1 VEYSLE
7 ILKYIGKF
15 HPLVLHLPIGSL
27 LMTFLLL
34 LVSKYQKVSLER
46 AIRIGVDFSF
56 AGALISSIMGYLL
69 SLDEAYDFSTLK
81 FHFWGG
87 IATLILSLSLCILHR
102 MKAKGNLFF
111 STYVLT
117 LLALSITGHKGGQI
131 THGEDYLSTEDLFE
145 ETKVVMQKD
154 SINYYNE
161 VVNVIFEDKCISCHN
176 ANKSKSELR
185 LDRYDLVMKG
195 GERGSMFDSQNTEK
209 GRLLTYIHLPMEDK
223 MHMPPKN
230 KAQLTEQEQ
239 WLLSYW
245 VTSGEYMQL
254 GYSNLLEDKNLK
266 SNVLSF
272 LGADE
277 KAKPAKKSDLSKL
290 LAFGFRLQPNAL
302 DDNLLRI
309 KFMKSRLTDN
319 HLETLLK
326 VKNQLIELDVSHTN
340 FNDDMASILDD
351 FPRLKVLRMDQTKIT
366 DDALKLLN
374 NTSLDVL
381 NLCNTKVTHQGVQ
394 NLLKSNAPKNL
405 YAWNTPIDRD
415 QQIQLASIA
424 PSLIHFGTSDL
435 FSEKLNLSAPEIQN
449 TNTIFSDSIALV
461 FVEPQV
467 KNIDIR
473 YTLDESEP
481 DQNATLYKGPIA
493 LTQSTLIKA
502 KSLKQGWL
510 DSPVFERM
518 IFKNRNNI
526 VDYEVNNDLD
536 KSYSISHH
544 VNFTFK
550 GNQSVLF
557 DGKKGKRVYRGTSI
571 EDAKTWLGVVEE
583 DLEIEVKLKEAEK
596 ISHVTLSMLENLDM
610 SSVYPKKIEVYGKSP
625 KGKYRLLESMGI
637 DVQSE
642 LDERISYFKDFTL
655 PVDLKGYDEIKI
667 RAINHMSFPDSPVY
681 KKFRKRKVWLF
692 ADELIF
698 W

>member
-34 LVSKYQKVSLER
+34 LVSKYQKVGLEK

-56 AGALISSIMGYLL
+56 AGALMASVMGYLL
-69 SLDEAYDFSTLK
+69 SLDEAYNFNTLK
-81 FHFWGG
+81 FHFWAG
-87 IATLILSLSLCILHR
+87 IVTLILSFSLCVLHR
-102 MKAKGNLFF
+102 MKAKENLFF
-111 STYVLT
+111 GSYILT
-117 LLALSITGHKGGQI
+117 LLALSVAGHKGGQI

-145 ETKVVMQKD
+145 ETKVVIQKD
-154 SINYYNE
+154 SVDYYNE
-161 VVNVIFEDKCISCHN
+161 VVQVIFEDKCVSCHN

-185 LDRYDLVMKG
+185 LDRYDLMMKG
-195 GERGSMFDSQNTEK
+195 GERGSMFDAENTEK
-209 GRLLTYIHLPMEDK
+209 GRLLTYINLPKEDK

-230 KAQLTEQEQ
+230 KTQLTEQEQ
-239 WLLSYW
+239 WLLTYW
-245 VTSGEYMQL
+245 VTSGAY
-254 GYSNLLEDKNLK
+254 LEPGKSKFLEEKDLK

-277 KAKPAKKSDLSKL
+277 KPKPAKKSDLSKL
-290 LAFGFRLQPNAL
+290 LALGFRLQPNAL
-302 DDNLLRI
+302 HDNLLRV
-309 KFMKSRLTDN
+309 KFMKSQLTDN
-319 HLETLLK
+319 HLETLIK

-340 FNDDMASILDD
+340 FNDDMATVLSD

-374 NTSLDVL
+374 NIPLDVL

-394 NLLKSNAPKNL
+394 NLLQSNAPKTL
-405 YAWNTPIDRD
+405 YAWNTSIDPD
-415 QQIQLASIA
+415 QQMQLASIA

-461 FVEPQV
+461 FEEPQV

-473 YTLDESEP
+473 YTLDGSEP
-481 DQNATLYKGPIA
+481 DQNAALYKGPIA

-502 KSLKQGWL
+502 KSVKEGWL
-510 DSPVFERM
+510 DSPVFEQM
-518 IFKNRNNI
+518 IFKNRHNI

-544 VNFTFK
+544 VNLTFK

-583 DLEIEVKLKEAEK
+583 DLEVEVKLKEAEK
-596 ISHVTLSMLENLDM
+596 ISHLTLSMLENLDM
-610 SSVYPKKIEVYGKSP
+610 RSMFPKKIEVYGKP
-625 KGKYRLLESMGI
+625 QKGKYQLLQSMSI
-637 DVQSE
+637 AVQPE

-655 PVDLKGYDEIKI
+655 SVDLKGYDEIKV
-667 RAINHMSFPDSPVY
+667 RAINHMTFPDAPVY
-681 KKFRKRKVWLF
+681 KKLSKRKSWLF

>member
-1 VEYSLE
+1 
-7 ILKYIGKF
+7 
-15 HPLVLHLPIGSL
+15 
-27 LMTFLLL
+27 
-34 LVSKYQKVSLER
+34 
-46 AIRIGVDFSF
+46 
-56 AGALISSIMGYLL
+56 
-69 SLDEAYDFSTLK
+69 
-81 FHFWGG
+81 
-87 IATLILSLSLCILHR
+87 
-102 MKAKGNLFF
+102 
-111 STYVLT
+111 
-117 LLALSITGHKGGQI
+117 
-131 THGEDYLSTEDLFE
+131 
-145 ETKVVMQKD
+145 
-154 SINYYNE
+154 
-161 VVNVIFEDKCISCHN
+161 
-176 ANKSKSELR
+176 
-185 LDRYDLVMKG
+185 
-195 GERGSMFDSQNTEK
+195 
-209 GRLLTYIHLPMEDK
+209 
-223 MHMPPKN
+223 
-230 KAQLTEQEQ
+230 
-239 WLLSYW
+239 
-245 VTSGEYMQL
+245 
-254 GYSNLLEDKNLK
+254 
-266 SNVLSF
+266 
-272 LGADE
+272 
-277 KAKPAKKSDLSKL
+277 
-290 LAFGFRLQPNAL
+290 
-302 DDNLLRI
+302 
-309 KFMKSRLTDN
+309 
-319 HLETLLK
+319 LLK

-340 FNDDMASILDD
+340 FNDDMASILED

-394 NLLKSNAPKNL
+394 NLLQSNAPKNL
-405 YAWNTPIDRD
+405 YAWNTAIDRD

-461 FVEPQV
+461 FEEPQV

-481 DQNATLYKGPIA
+481 DQNSTLYKGPIA
-493 LTQSTLIKA
+493 LTQSKLIKA
-502 KSLKQGWL
+502 KSVKEGWL